1 MNHTFV
7 STPLPRAADAGDVAS
22 IVHYGE
28 HPIPDLKRYLS
39 GAVSRC
45 ATRVAL
51 APGKERQLKI
61 ALVVS
66 DFNFDVTSIMAERA
80 RRHLN
85 FLVRNRSRM
94 VHVPGVFDMPLAVK
108 SLLKRK
114 DIDGVVMIG
123 VGHQGRH
130 QSRRV
135 DRLRHAS
142 AAVDL
147 ALEFDKPVGLGVTGP
162 GMDRMQA
169 LDRIDNAKNAAESVV
184 RMLRTLKELE

>member
-1 MNHTFV
+1 
-7 STPLPRAADAGDVAS
+7 
-22 IVHYGE
+22 
-28 HPIPDLKRYLS
+28 
-39 GAVSRC
+39 
-45 ATRVAL
+45 
-51 APGKERQLKI
+51 LKI

-80 RRHLN
+80 RRHLE
-85 FLVRNRSRM
+85 FLGGEVARV

-108 SLLKRK
+108 KLLRRK

-123 VGHQGRH
+123 SVIKGDTNHDELIAAATAG
-130 QSRRV
+130 
-135 DRLRHAS
+135 

-184 RMLRTLKELE
+184 RMLRTLKDLD